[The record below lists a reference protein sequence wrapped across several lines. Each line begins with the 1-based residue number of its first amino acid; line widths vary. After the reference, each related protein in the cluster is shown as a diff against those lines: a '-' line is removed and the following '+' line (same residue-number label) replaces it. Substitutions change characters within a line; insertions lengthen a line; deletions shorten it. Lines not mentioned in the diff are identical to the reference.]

1 MRLYSV
7 LNTELELVLHK
18 LNQLYDCLI
27 LDLLNNFNQTI
38 LKIDVAKEL
47 KNNKLN
53 SYIRYKF
60 IEQKLILKE
69 IQSLNSK
76 QKEISI
82 NSLLNVLSK
91 KSNGSSEANKNYKK
105 SIKYFQ
111 SLVKNKLSRFN
122 KKKLRID
129 EIIKNI
135 QISKYQ
141 IVILLERI
149 NLYRLLK
156 KQY

>member
-1 MRLYSV
+1 LRLYSV